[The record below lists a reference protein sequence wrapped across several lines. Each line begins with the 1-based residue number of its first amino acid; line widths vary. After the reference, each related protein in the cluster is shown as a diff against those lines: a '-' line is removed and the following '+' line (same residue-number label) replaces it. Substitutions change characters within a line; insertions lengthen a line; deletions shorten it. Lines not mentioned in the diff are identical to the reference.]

1 MSELT
6 QIVDLFKQLRD
17 DTVTLVR
24 EEIVLAKTEATEK
37 IGKFGRN
44 IGFLAAGALT
54 AFTALNFI
62 LLATAFLIRGQLVS
76 RDVNEGTATF
86 LGVLI
91 VGVVVGIIAA
101 ILIGK
106 AIATLKSSSLTPNKT
121 IRTLKEDKAWVQQKV
136 S

>member
-17 DTVTLVR
+17 DTTTLVR
-24 EEIVLAKTEATEK
+24 EEIVLAKTEASEK
-37 IGKFGRN
+37 MAKFAHN

-54 AFTALNFI
+54 AFTALYFI
-62 LLATAFLIRGQLVS
+62 LLAIAFLIRGQLIL
-76 RDVNEGTATF
+76 RDVTESTATF
-86 LGVLI
+86 LGLLI

-106 AIATLKSSSLTPNKT
+106 AITTLKSSSLKPNKT
-121 IRTLKEDKAWVQQKV
+121 IETLKEDKAWVQQKV